1 MCSVDGKHKNY
12 NIYYLQTFFL
22 CYNIEKMNGGFYI
35 MARGKRLSNTEVL
48 VRKIADLDEKI
59 RIKMDA
65 VNELKEQKKQLEK
78 ELKMAKLEDISSL
91 LDEKNMTVDQLKEL
105 VENQVTVEHEVNENE
120 EETVEEVTE

>member
-1 MCSVDGKHKNY
+1 
-12 NIYYLQTFFL
+12 
-22 CYNIEKMNGGFYI
+22 

-48 VRKIADLDEKI
+48 VRKIADLDENI

-65 VNELKEQKKQLEK
+65 VNDLKEQKKQLEK

-105 VENQVTVEHEVNENE
+105 VENQVSVESEVNESE

>member
-1 MCSVDGKHKNY
+1 
-12 NIYYLQTFFL
+12 
-22 CYNIEKMNGGFYI
+22 

-48 VRKIADLDEKI
+48 VRKVADLDEKI

-105 VENQVTVEHEVNENE
+105 VENQTLVESEVNENE

>member
-1 MCSVDGKHKNY
+1 
-12 NIYYLQTFFL
+12 
-22 CYNIEKMNGGFYI
+22 

-91 LDEKNMTVDQLKEL
+91 LDEKNMTVDQLKEI
-105 VENQVTVEHEVNENE
+105 VENQASVESEVNENE
-120 EETVEEVTE
+120 KEIVEEMTE

>member
-1 MCSVDGKHKNY
+1 
-12 NIYYLQTFFL
+12 
-22 CYNIEKMNGGFYI
+22 

-48 VRKIADLDEKI
+48 VRKVADLDEKI

-105 VENQVTVEHEVNENE
+105 VENQASVESEVNENE
-120 EETVEEVTE
+120 KEIVEEMTE

>member
-1 MCSVDGKHKNY
+1 
-12 NIYYLQTFFL
+12 
-22 CYNIEKMNGGFYI
+22 MNGGFYI

-48 VRKIADLDEKI
+48 VRKVADLDEKI

-105 VENQVTVEHEVNENE
+105 VENQVTVEPEVNESE
-120 EETVEEVTE
+120 KETVEEMTE

>member
-1 MCSVDGKHKNY
+1 
-12 NIYYLQTFFL
+12 
-22 CYNIEKMNGGFYI
+22 

-105 VENQVTVEHEVNENE
+105 VENQVTVEPEVNESE
-120 EETVEEVTE
+120 EETIEEVTE

>member
-1 MCSVDGKHKNY
+1 
-12 NIYYLQTFFL
+12 
-22 CYNIEKMNGGFYI
+22 

-65 VNELKEQKKQLEK
+65 VNDLKEQKKQLEK

-105 VENQVTVEHEVNENE
+105 VENQVSVESEVNESE

>member
-1 MCSVDGKHKNY
+1 
-12 NIYYLQTFFL
+12 
-22 CYNIEKMNGGFYI
+22 

-48 VRKIADLDEKI
+48 VRKIADLDKKI

-105 VENQVTVEHEVNENE
+105 VENQATVEPDINKSEEVTVEEM
-120 EETVEEVTE
+120 TE

>member
-1 MCSVDGKHKNY
+1 
-12 NIYYLQTFFL
+12 
-22 CYNIEKMNGGFYI
+22 

-78 ELKMAKLEDISSL
+78 ELKIAKLEDISSL

-105 VENQVTVEHEVNENE
+105 VENQVAVEPEVNESE
-120 EETVEEVTE
+120 KETVEEMTE

>member
-1 MCSVDGKHKNY
+1 
-12 NIYYLQTFFL
+12 
-22 CYNIEKMNGGFYI
+22 

-65 VNELKEQKKQLEK
+65 VNELKEQKKQWEK

-105 VENQVTVEHEVNENE
+105 VENQASVESEVNENE
-120 EETVEEVTE
+120 KEIVEEMTE

>member
-1 MCSVDGKHKNY
+1 
-12 NIYYLQTFFL
+12 
-22 CYNIEKMNGGFYI
+22 

-48 VRKIADLDEKI
+48 VRKVADLDEKI

-105 VENQVTVEHEVNENE
+105 VENQASVESEVNENE

>member
-1 MCSVDGKHKNY
+1 
-12 NIYYLQTFFL
+12 
-22 CYNIEKMNGGFYI
+22 MNGGFYI

-65 VNELKEQKKQLEK
+65 VNELNEQKKQLEK

-105 VENQVTVEHEVNENE
+105 VENQVTVEPEVNESE
-120 EETVEEVTE
+120 KETVEEMTE

>member
-1 MCSVDGKHKNY
+1 
-12 NIYYLQTFFL
+12 
-22 CYNIEKMNGGFYI
+22 

-48 VRKIADLDEKI
+48 VRKVADLDEKI

-105 VENQVTVEHEVNENE
+105 VENQTLVESEVNENE
-120 EETVEEVTE
+120 EETVEEMAE